1 MANEKARRLR
11 RNQTVAE
18 TRLWKELRTFRQHG
32 FHFRRQVPIEG
43 YIVDFACLSQRLI
56 IEVDGVQH
64 DLPEGRTPD
73 AARDADL
80 EWRGFK
86 VLRFA
91 NWRVSQEFE
100 GVVLEVLGALGVA
113 VKQE

>member
-1 MANEKARRLR
+1 M
-11 RNQTVAE
+11 
-18 TRLWKELRTFRQHG
+18 
-32 FHFRRQVPIEG
+32 
-43 YIVDFACLSQRLI
+43 DFACLSQRVI
-56 IEVDGVQH
+56 IELDGVQH
-64 DLPEGRTPD
+64 ERPRQRAAD

-80 EWRGFK
+80 TWRGFK

-91 NWRVSQEFE
+91 NWQVSQEFE